1 VLLTIFN
8 MMAVAEDVLK
18 VILAIV
24 GIIVL
29 LYVFISKPCPTSP
42 RYSEAALLAPVTQ
55 RMSA

>member
-1 VLLTIFN
+1 

-29 LYVFISKPCPTSP
+29 LYVFISKPAQHRPGIRKRRCWH
-42 RYSEAALLAPVTQ
+42 Q
-55 RMSA
+55 

>member
-1 VLLTIFN
+1 